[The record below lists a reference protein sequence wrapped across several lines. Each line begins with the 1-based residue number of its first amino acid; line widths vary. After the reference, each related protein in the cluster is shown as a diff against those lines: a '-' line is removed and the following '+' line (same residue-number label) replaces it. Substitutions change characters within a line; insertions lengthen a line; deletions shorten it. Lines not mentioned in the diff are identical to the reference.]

1 MVSHKVVGDYRN
13 RDGCSDDG
21 NYNYDVNGMK
31 MQFTEAVQQVFFF
44 LLIYLFVWSMTDCKL
59 EEDDGAK
66 AIRNLLPSVA
76 VAVASAVT
84 ELVVEEVPTVFSL
97 LLQLLFLL
105 PFHSCFKNQEK
116 RRKKKEEE
124 LEVKLKH

>member
-59 EEDDGAK
+59 EDDGAK